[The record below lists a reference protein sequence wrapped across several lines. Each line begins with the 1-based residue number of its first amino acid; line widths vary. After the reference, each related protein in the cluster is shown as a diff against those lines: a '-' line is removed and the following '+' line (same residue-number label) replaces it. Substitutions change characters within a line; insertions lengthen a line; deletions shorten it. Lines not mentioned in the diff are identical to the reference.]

1 MGDPSSLSEILWS
14 TDPTTRRALWM
25 VLGLALV
32 ATATIFLPL
41 VVRLVRLGLLER
53 KLREV
58 VGGREGRD
66 GATDPALR
74 QELRE
79 AFVESPLRE
88 TWQEFER
95 RWTTAQITEGF
106 GRAPIRLID
115 CFDERPLLP
124 FGPRRA
130 LLPVLPGLFLAVGLF
145 GALTG
150 LIPGLTAPSGELG
163 AGSPDWVAQQL
174 GLALRAA
181 AWGFLF
187 AIAASLG
194 GRLIDGL
201 FEARSRSLD
210 RLVESAFGSVS
221 PGELAELTRQ
231 TQQASLET
239 LGRELT
245 QFADELNERLER
257 GLQRIEQSTARSAN
271 LVSQEQRGAL
281 HTVVQELSLSVRQGV
296 EHHLSELRAALQRA
310 VDHQASVTGGLAETF
325 ERMVENAATQDR
337 VARTLADSASAVEE
351 AARTMRSSTT
361 EMQPVLEHLGTTSR
375 ALADTADRI
384 GETQSVVARTAEG
397 VRTSLEHAATGVSD
411 QREFIELSL
420 TEIRRALAGLGDGLG
435 DSLQRAL
442 REVDGVLGTTV
453 GQLRDTLAESNE
465 TIDRLSI
472 PIRATEGSTREIHL
486 ALDRVRSEV
495 EALGQWLNQAARPVR
510 AGIVDVE
517 GRVEDIA
524 RAISEFT
531 NHTRHLDKTMETLRE
546 EIREESRRLQS
557 TGSELGRRLVL
568 ASETAGLIES
578 AEPGRRGR
586 GNGTIAS
593 RERSWSAA
601 PSARP
606 AWPGGDPAQPPTRS
620 ERPADDEPPAYD
632 ERSEG
637 SVGWARDE
645 RSGGREARVDE
656 GASREVALPS
666 YRMGTPRAQGPDPYE
681 RFESGPDSPSNVRHF
696 PTPDRELGDDLKLS
710 GLLGPSRSTGRGREV
725 EGGEPDPDAATRP
738 GLHDA
743 KEDG

>member
-201 FEARSRSLD
+201 FEARR
-210 RLVESAFGSVS
+210 GSCS
-221 PGELAELTRQ
+221 P
-231 TQQASLET
+231 
-239 LGRELT
+239 
-245 QFADELNERLER
+245 
-257 GLQRIEQSTARSAN
+257 
-271 LVSQEQRGAL
+271 
-281 HTVVQELSLSVRQGV
+281 
-296 EHHLSELRAALQRA
+296 
-310 VDHQASVTGGLAETF
+310 
-325 ERMVENAATQDR
+325 
-337 VARTLADSASAVEE
+337 
-351 AARTMRSSTT
+351 
-361 EMQPVLEHLGTTSR
+361 
-375 ALADTADRI
+375 
-384 GETQSVVARTAEG
+384 
-397 VRTSLEHAATGVSD
+397 
-411 QREFIELSL
+411 
-420 TEIRRALAGLGDGLG
+420 
-435 DSLQRAL
+435 
-442 REVDGVLGTTV
+442 
-453 GQLRDTLAESNE
+453 
-465 TIDRLSI
+465 
-472 PIRATEGSTREIHL
+472 
-486 ALDRVRSEV
+486 
-495 EALGQWLNQAARPVR
+495 
-510 AGIVDVE
+510 
-517 GRVEDIA
+517 
-524 RAISEFT
+524 
-531 NHTRHLDKTMETLRE
+531 
-546 EIREESRRLQS
+546 
-557 TGSELGRRLVL
+557 
-568 ASETAGLIES
+568 
-578 AEPGRRGR
+578 
-586 GNGTIAS
+586 
-593 RERSWSAA
+593 
-601 PSARP
+601 
-606 AWPGGDPAQPPTRS
+606 
-620 ERPADDEPPAYD
+620 
-632 ERSEG
+632 
-637 SVGWARDE
+637 
-645 RSGGREARVDE
+645 
-656 GASREVALPS
+656 
-666 YRMGTPRAQGPDPYE
+666 
-681 RFESGPDSPSNVRHF
+681 
-696 PTPDRELGDDLKLS
+696 
-710 GLLGPSRSTGRGREV
+710 
-725 EGGEPDPDAATRP
+725 
-738 GLHDA
+738 
-743 KEDG
+743 